1 MIQIRG
7 FAPPNLSP
15 SPVNHPCRRLR
26 HNLDKKQS
34 ASLLIPSDLR
44 CTGFGV
50 YGRMPRSRFRLLQ
63 LTPRALL
70 PDQGSLLRACSSR
83 FKFSKGPLIVSA
95 AARRHLL
102 IFHAPVCSLMQ
113 LFDPGSIQGQSK
125 HSVQTSRKCNFDL
138 LFPNPKS
145 AEITQQPRHGARVGG
160 QPPAPLRCVPLGPAS
175 GSAISPSRRA
185 LCLRPPPY
193 LSFFYRRSRGDD
205 SSSTAALGAAI
216 QEPWRGALASG

>member
-1 MIQIRG
+1 MIKIRG

-102 IFHAPVCSLMQ
+102 IFHAPVCSLMRPN
-113 LFDPGSIQGQSK
+113 FSTPDQSRAN
-125 HSVQTSRKCNFDL
+125 QNTAFRQ
-138 LFPNPKS
+138 
-145 AEITQQPRHGARVGG
+145 AE
-160 QPPAPLRCVPLGPAS
+160 
-175 GSAISPSRRA
+175 SAILICSSQIRSLPKLLSNQGTARA
-185 LCLRPPPY
+185 
-193 LSFFYRRSRGDD
+193 
-205 SSSTAALGAAI
+205 
-216 QEPWRGALASG
+216 